1 MTVIPRG
8 GESTPDASGVRYDD
22 GLVYGDRT
30 VNKKMIVMTAAAA
43 LLSFAGTFVAGWLTG
58 GPGPAAARASVDANT
73 PDEGIITPNEPLA
86 NDLLATVAGV
96 DGNGLL
102 EKKLK
107 NLVFEVRERIQDL
120 EARKQE
126 LDLREQRIQSAQET
140 LDADASELAKLRV
153 EVAATVATLR
163 SEREKL
169 AQSRVA
175 VSKQEK
181 ANLMT
186 IAATYDKMDPAGAAA
201 IFSSMTKNQAG
212 SPTDAVKILYYMTE
226 RTKGKVLGELAGTE
240 PQLAAYFSQRLKQV
254 SETQ

>member
-1 MTVIPRG
+1 
-8 GESTPDASGVRYDD
+8 
-22 GLVYGDRT
+22 
-30 VNKKMIVMTAAAA
+30 MTAGAA
-43 LLSFAGTFVAGWLTG
+43 LFSFTGTFVAGWLTG
-58 GPGPAAARASVDANT
+58 GPRPATTALAVDANT
-73 PDEGIITPNEPLA
+73 PDEGIATPDEPLA
-86 NDLLATVAGV
+86 NNLLAAMTGV

-107 NLVFEVRERIQDL
+107 SLIFEVRERIQDL

-126 LDLREQRIQSAQET
+126 LDLREQRMQTAKEA
-140 LDADASELAKLRV
+140 LDADAAELARLRV
-153 EVAATVATLR
+153 EVASTIATLR

-186 IAATYDKMDPAGAAA
+186 VAATYDKMDPAGAAA
-201 IFSSMTKNQAG
+201 VFSSMTKNQTG

>member
-1 MTVIPRG
+1 VLETRFDSGPVYG
-8 GESTPDASGVRYDD
+8 GE
-22 GLVYGDRT
+22 T
-30 VNKKMIVMTAAAA
+30 VNKKMILITVAAV
-43 LLSFAGTFVAGWLTG
+43 LLSFTGTFVVGWLTG
-58 GPGPAAARASVDANT
+58 GPGPAAAIASVDANT
-73 PDEGIITPNEPLA
+73 PDEGIITPNEPLTQ
-86 NDLLATVAGV
+86 DLLAATGGV

-107 NLVFEVRERIQDL
+107 SLIFEVRERIQDL

-126 LDLREQRIQSAQET
+126 LDLREQQIQSAQET
-140 LDADASELAKLRV
+140 LDADAVELAKLRV
-153 EVAATVATLR
+153 EVAATIATLR
-163 SEREKL
+163 GEREKL
-169 AQSRVA
+169 ALSRVA
-175 VSKQEK
+175 VSKQEI

-201 IFSSMTKNQAG
+201 IFSSMTKNQTG

-226 RTKGKVLGELAGTE
+226 RTKGKVLSELAGME